1 MGKLKVLSGREVRA
15 ILEANGYVY
24 ARQKGSHM
32 MMVLRLD
39 DTTITVPV
47 PDHKELRIG
56 TLSDIVRQSGVPRE
70 QFEV

>member
-15 ILEANGYVY
+15 ILESHGFVY

-32 MMVLRLD
+32 MMVLRLEE
-39 DTTITVPV
+39 TTITVPV

-56 TLSDIVRQSGVPRE
+56 TLSDIVRQSGLGRE
-70 QFEV
+70 LFEV

>member
-15 ILEANGYVY
+15 ILEANGFVH

-32 MMVLRLD
+32 MMVLRLEE
-39 DTTITVPV
+39 TTITVPV

-56 TLSDIVRQSGVPRE
+56 TLADIIRQSGLARAL
-70 QFEV
+70 FEA